1 VWSLE
6 SSDIEAWR
14 PAWCTPCESGPVAG
28 ARAWPPSARVAHVRS
43 RGSECWRTRTI
54 RSVRRRAVAEE
65 ASEEW
70 EGSGE
75 YHLPESVDPVGEGLA
90 CLDEASRPCRSEK
103 VSLGSYAEYVQA
115 HREAY
120 PSSEELVVEE
130 RVRAVRE

>member
-1 VWSLE
+1 MSVGGHE
-6 SSDIEAWR
+6 RFEAC
-14 PAWCTPCESGPVAG
+14 A
-28 ARAWPPSARVAHVRS
+28 AHV
-43 RGSECWRTRTI
+43 E
-54 RSVRRRAVAEE
+54 RAVAEE

-130 RVRAVRE
+130 RVRAVREQAVFEGLVDPGRRGYDGCVTSAGTHSVAPLMLY